1 MLGKPGCCLRGRVGA
16 VLSRGEGPPA
26 PLPRVAAT
34 ACQRSA
40 SLLVGGSLPARADP
54 PARRRLYGIREGGG
68 RGGGGGGVAAPNP
81 RGRRIKSPSGP
92 PGHFTAKLIRGTKN
106 FGRSAWQCQWS
117 LAVQLRCVACRESDV
132 TTRFDNR
139 QAAGSGAAR
148 ATLPLFRLQPCPL
161 DPDKPFTVQ
170 QRDVEAAPDRLPTGV
185 QENMQATLARR
196 GGACF
201 SAIASARSV
210 SVGNDVRRIGGGA
223 SLSTLS
229 VPRLASS

>member
-1 MLGKPGCCLRGRVGA
+1 
-16 VLSRGEGPPA
+16 
-26 PLPRVAAT
+26 
-34 ACQRSA
+34 
-40 SLLVGGSLPARADP
+40 VGGNLPADL
-54 PARRRLYGIREGGG
+54 PATVRRRLPGIRECGG

-81 RGRRIKSPSGP
+81 RGRRMKSPSGP

-106 FGRSAWQCQWS
+106 FGRSGWQCQWS
-117 LAVQLRCVACRESDV
+117 LAVQLRRASDV
-132 TTRFDNR
+132 KTRFDNR

-148 ATLPLFRLQPCPL
+148 ATLPLFRLQRARWIRISRSPCSSEMWR
-161 DPDKPFTVQ
+161 Q
-170 QRDVEAAPDRLPTGV
+170 LPT
-185 QENMQATLARR
+185 QAANWCPRKHAGHAGSE
-196 GGACF
+196 GGAGF